1 MRSQAQQGGGRSDDL
16 AMPKRVVV
24 IEYVEFLP
32 GIPKQCAR
40 APRQPWQD
48 QTKSERS
55 RLAQEGPLRR
65 QAASFVSSAPTSE
78 KEASKSLKIGTN
90 LKKEFLRN

>member
-1 MRSQAQQGGGRSDDL
+1 
-16 AMPKRVVV
+16 MPKRVAV

-32 GIPKQCAR
+32 GIPKPCAR
-40 APRQPWQD
+40 APRQPWQN
-48 QTKSERS
+48 QRKSERS

-65 QAASFVSSAPTSE
+65 GAASFVRSAPTSE
-78 KEASKSLKIGTN
+78 QESLKSLKIGIN